1 MVWRMAT
8 PSTEDRQKPD
18 STPYTWSD
26 YVHKL
31 ISIILARHGCADH
44 IICVNDPYDAAN
56 STKDDER
63 DLRAQGKAHI
73 PNTYMKLDDP
83 FPSARALTTL
93 LCSVSNKG
101 RLQKLICSYLNDIA
115 QTVDA
120 EIVYSVGSHCTNL
133 STSAFTSLRQ
143 TLSSSPLTQCCESQA
158 IVDQLSLILLILMPM
173 SQQRLSQSNCLVC
186 STSRESRRR

>member
-1 MVWRMAT
+1 MV
-8 PSTEDRQKPD
+8 
-18 STPYTWSD
+18 
-26 YVHKL
+26 VL
-31 ISIILARHGCADH
+31 IIS
-44 IICVNDPYDAAN
+44 CVNDPYDAAN

-133 STSAFTSLRQ
+133 STQQPNRTTAFTSLRQ